1 MGVIKKQSIANA
13 AVIYIGIVLGFIST
27 IYLYPNI
34 LTPDQYGL
42 TRLMLSIS
50 FIGTQ
55 FAHLGM
61 KNIAIK
67 YFPYFEDKEQK
78 HNGFL
83 FFTLIIPLLGFLLFL
98 LVLFLGNDLIINY
111 YQDSSALFTYYYWY
125 LIPLVLGVL
134 YFDVIN
140 SYVRALQDSIPG
152 SVISDII
159 LRIISIILL
168 LLFFYEGL
176 TFKQFILGFVFSY
189 LIKPFLL
196 LLHLY
201 NKNELFLKP
210 NFGILNT
217 TLIKRIGN
225 YGFYVLLGGMATLIV
240 NNIDIIMLG
249 SLSGLTN
256 TGIYAIAFYI
266 GNVIVVPQ
274 KAIGKIAPSLISK
287 NLKENNL
294 RKVEK
299 IYKSASLNQ
308 LIAGFLVFIG
318 IWGNLDNLME
328 ILPENY
334 ASAVWVIIVVGLSKL
349 FDMAAGNNGAII
361 LNSKYYKFNLYAIGF
376 LVFISIGL
384 NYWLIPI
391 LGIMGAAIA
400 TAISLFLYNILKG
413 VFIWLKFRMQPLSP
427 KLIIVFALSAIILW
441 GSLQIDRIGGL
452 YLDIIIRSSAIT
464 ILYSAGILAFNV
476 SDEVNKIWAN
486 IKNKIL

>member
-1 MGVIKKQSIANA
+1 MGVIKEQSIVNTV
-13 AVIYIGIVLGFIST
+13 VIYIGIVLGFIST

-42 TRLMLSIS
+42 TRLMLSIA

-67 YFPYFEDKEQK
+67 YFPYFEDKELK

-83 FFTLIIPLLGFLLFL
+83 FFTLIVPLLGFLLFL
-98 LVLFLGNDLIINY
+98 LVLFLGNDLIIDY
-111 YQDSSALFTYYYWY
+111 YKDSSALFTDYYWY

-168 LLFFYEGL
+168 LLFFYEWI
-176 TFKQFILGFVFSY
+176 TFKHFILGFVLSY
-189 LIKPFLL
+189 LLQPFLL
-196 LLHLY
+196 LVHLY
-201 NKNELFLKP
+201 NQNELFLKP

-266 GNVIVVPQ
+266 GNVIIVPQ
-274 KAIGKIAPSLISK
+274 RAIGKIAPSLISE

-294 RKVEK
+294 REVEK

-308 LIAGFLVFIG
+308 LVAGFFIFTG
-318 IWGNLDNLME
+318 IWGNLENLME
-328 ILPENY
+328 ILPEEY
-334 ASAVWVIIVVGLSKL
+334 ASAAWIIIIIGLAKL

-361 LNSKYYKFNLYAIGF
+361 LNSKYYRFNLYAIGF

-400 TAISLFLYNILKG
+400 TAISIFLYNILKG
-413 VFIWLKFRMQPLSP
+413 VFIWFKFRMQPLTP
-427 KLIIVFALSAIILW
+427 KILIVILLSILLLLI
-441 GSLQIDRIGGL
+441 SVQIDRIGNL
-452 YLDIIIRSSAIT
+452 YVDILIRSLAIT
-464 ILYSAGILAFNV
+464 IIYSSGIILFNV
-476 SDEVNKIWAN
+476 SEEANKIWDD
-486 IKNKIL
+486 IKSKFP